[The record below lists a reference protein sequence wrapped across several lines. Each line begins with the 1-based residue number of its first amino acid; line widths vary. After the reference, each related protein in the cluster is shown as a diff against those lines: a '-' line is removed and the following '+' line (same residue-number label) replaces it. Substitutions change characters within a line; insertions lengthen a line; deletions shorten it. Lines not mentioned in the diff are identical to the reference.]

1 MRGLSVYPHVVDS
14 TTCLLGALRT
24 GLVLGRALDTL
35 GATTIEQRL
44 AFDAGARP
52 GVEAAD
58 VTVEGLDM
66 ADDHVTVGWPE
77 GTDPLAAWAGVLART
92 REVVASEVAAM
103 RAVGVPV
110 EVVVVTGG
118 WAQMP
123 SVAASRV
130 GIAGR
135 TTHVAMAEP
144 GTTGAALFARWAATR
159 HPAGSDPTT
168 HEAPQARWFTDPSI

>member
-1 MRGLSVYPHVVDS
+1 MRLDGHCRGAGRGGGGTAAARVVAGLVSRGLSVYPHVVDS

-44 AFDAGARP
+44 AFDAGAHP
-52 GVEAAD
+52 GTVPAAE

-66 ADDHVTVGWPE
+66 ADDHVTVAWAE
-77 GTDPLAAWAGVLART
+77 GTDPHAAWAGVLART

-110 EVVVVTGG
+110 DDVVVTGG
-118 WAQMP
+118 WAQP
-123 SVAASRV
+123 AVGASR
-130 GIAGR
+130 
-135 TTHVAMAEP
+135 
-144 GTTGAALFARWAATR
+144 
-159 HPAGSDPTT
+159 AGSGSPSAPTT
-168 HEAPQARWFTDPSI
+168 